1 MSFYRDEIAR
11 LNKALYPHDDLTKQ
25 IIQSKL
31 FIDKHFSEN
40 INLDKIAS
48 KALVSKF
55 HFIRLFKNIYNKT
68 PHQYLTEVRIN
79 KAKQLLKA
87 GKKVEDVCYLVGFR
101 SIGSFKVLFK
111 RHTKK
116 TPVFYKQYSRTEQV
130 IPHTPFYYLPLY
142 CFFQN
147 SNFQDG
153 Q

>member
-55 HFIRLFKNIYNKT
+55 HFIRLFKKYYGRT
-68 PHQYLTEVRIN
+68 PHQYLQEIRIEN
-79 KAKQLLKA
+79 AKKFLQK
-87 GKKVEDVCYLVGFR
+87 GKNIDDVCLVIGFT
-101 SIGSFKVLFK
+101 SKTSFISLFK
-111 RHTKK
+111 KKTGTTPLAYQTKK
-116 TPVFYKQYSRTEQV
+116 
-130 IPHTPFYYLPLY
+130 
-142 CFFQN
+142 
-147 SNFQDG
+147 SNFE
-153 Q
+153 